1 MVSIFSE
8 SFITLKT
15 MKTILKTSKKLN
27 VIALCFIIFGGYGL
41 PITGFLQVAAAVLFL
56 IAFPKNKL
64 IYVYFILVATFFL
77 LWNRNIMQLT
87 WLFIIPAYL
96 LIHLSYLIHTKKI

>member
-1 MVSIFSE
+1 M
-8 SFITLKT
+8 
-15 MKTILKTSKKLN
+15 
-27 VIALCFIIFGGYGL
+27 
-41 PITGFLQVAAAVLFL
+41 LFL

>member
-41 PITGFLQVAAAVLFL
+41 PITGFLQVAAA
-56 IAFPKNKL
+56 
-64 IYVYFILVATFFL
+64 
-77 LWNRNIMQLT
+77 
-87 WLFIIPAYL
+87 
-96 LIHLSYLIHTKKI
+96 